1 MTQTIVQGTED
12 PLLVLDHQGASGNPS
27 FLIQQDETAAAYI
40 WWDQVNQVFNMGPAS
55 VDSPSLAIA
64 SDGTVSMG
72 GATVNNLLVG
82 DVLVNNGIVVNQNMK
97 VANAIID
104 GLTVGDVMVINGI
117 VVNNGNITNMTAGE
131 LVVQNGASVTGGL
144 QVDNANIIN
153 MTAGVLAVQNGASV
167 TGGLEVDNANI
178 TKTTAGLLVVQNGAS
193 VTGGLQV
200 DNALISN
207 MTAGGLVA
215 DAMQV
220 DGLEVQ
226 QNALVGGNLTVTGE
240 IFAVTGDI
248 AAANFLIISSREI
261 KDNIID
267 LSNQE
272 ALDVLEHL
280 SQVKFNY
287 KADDTK
293 KAHIGFIAE
302 DVPRSVASSDGKGIS
317 LTDIVSV
324 LTRVVKEQQK
334 TINALSEK
342 CHSLELAMNRALS

>member
-131 LVVQNGASVTGGL
+131 
-144 QVDNANIIN
+144 
-153 MTAGVLAVQNGASV
+153 
-167 TGGLEVDNANI
+167 
-178 TKTTAGLLVVQNGAS
+178 LVVQNGAS